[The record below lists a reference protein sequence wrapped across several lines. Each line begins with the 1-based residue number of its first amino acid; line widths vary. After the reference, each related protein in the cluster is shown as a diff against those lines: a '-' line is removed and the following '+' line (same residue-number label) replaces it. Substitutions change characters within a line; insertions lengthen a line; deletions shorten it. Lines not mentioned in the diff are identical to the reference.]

1 MTDWLLDIADKYL
14 NRTRVYFV
22 CRGMLY
28 LVAIP
33 LLLVVL
39 LIMYQTRE
47 SKDIANIIIQTVQ
60 LLYDL
65 GLAILCLALMR
76 LLYEDNYKM
85 PTIGYYAVILT
96 IKGVHQFFMTN
107 NSGGGDLYMLI
118 FTLVLILHTVV
129 GVQLLKTRFA
139 VFGKAFLFY
148 LGGIIL
154 SAIFSASHADMFS
167 AIVLISALGVLAFT
181 FYKELPLYY
190 E

>member
-1 MTDWLLDIADKYL
+1 MTDWLLDIAYKYL
-14 NRTRVYFV
+14 NRSRVYFV

-47 SKDIANIIIQTVQ
+47 SKDIANIIIQTNQ

-65 GLAILCLALMR
+65 GLAFLCLALMR
-76 LLYEDNYKM
+76 LLYEDNYKI

-107 NSGGGDLYMLI
+107 DSGGELYMLI
-118 FTLVLILHTVV
+118 FVLTLILHTVV
-129 GVQLLKTRFA
+129 GVQLIKTRFA

-154 SAIFSASHADMFS
+154 SAIFSASHADILS
-167 AIVLISALGVLAFT
+167 SIALISALGELAYI
-181 FYKELPLYY
+181 FYMNLPNYY

>member
-1 MTDWLLDIADKYL
+1 MIEWLLDIADKYL
-14 NRTRVYFV
+14 NRSRVYFV

-39 LIMYQTRE
+39 LIMYQTKD
-47 SKDIANIIIQTVQ
+47 SKDIANIIIQTIQ

-76 LLYEDNYKM
+76 LLYDDNYKM

-107 NSGGGDLYMLI
+107 DNGGELFMLI
-118 FTLVLILHTVV
+118 FILVLILHTVV

-139 VFGKAFLFY
+139 VFGKAFLYY
-148 LGGIIL
+148 LGGLIL
-154 SAIFSASHADMFS
+154 SAILSASHEDMFS
-167 AIVLISALGVLAFT
+167 AIALISALGGLAFT
-181 FYKELPLYY
+181 FYRELPAYY

>member
-47 SKDIANIIIQTVQ
+47 SKDIANIIIQTNQ

-76 LLYEDNYKM
+76 LLYDDNYKM

-107 NSGGGDLYMLI
+107 DNGGELYMLI

-139 VFGKAFLFY
+139 VFGKAFLYY
-148 LGGIIL
+148 LVGIIL
-154 SAIFSASHADMFS
+154 SAIFSASHADMLS
-167 AIVLISALGVLAFT
+167 SIALISALGVLAYT
-181 FYKELPLYY
+181 FYKELPNYF

>member
-39 LIMYQTRE
+39 LIMYQTKE
-47 SKDIANIIIQTVQ
+47 SKDIANIIIQTNQ

-96 IKGVHQFFMTN
+96 IKGVHQFFMTSD
-107 NSGGGDLYMLI
+107 SGSGDLYMLI

-139 VFGKAFLFY
+139 VFGKAFLYY
-148 LGGIIL
+148 LGGLIM
-154 SAIFSASHADMFS
+154 SAIFSASHAEMLS
-167 AIVLISALGVLAFT
+167 SIALISALGVLAYI
-181 FYKELPLYY
+181 FYIKLPNYFN
-190 E
+190 